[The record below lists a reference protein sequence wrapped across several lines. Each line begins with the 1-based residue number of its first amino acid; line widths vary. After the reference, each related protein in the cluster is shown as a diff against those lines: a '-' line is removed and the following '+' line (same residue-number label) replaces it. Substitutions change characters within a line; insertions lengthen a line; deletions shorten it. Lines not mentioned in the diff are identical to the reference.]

1 MDNNRNFKFED
12 LSKEEKEERGILGRL
27 YGPCAAIAIPTRN
40 GRVYSSSLWEKVF
53 SKGDTIINEMF
64 GNGGLPM
71 ELDHPSDRSETCSDR
86 IAAMMPQAPV
96 RDGKDHLQ
104 CCVDIIDTPC
114 GRIAYQLA
122 KYGFNLGISSR
133 GNGDLET
140 DYDGNESVNPDTYDF
155 QTFDLVL
162 LPAVKE
168 ARLKLMTESLGG
180 KTFKQSI
187 KESLEKATPEEK
199 KVMEETLDELN
210 IDYKTVSE
218 EIAPIDN
225 GVQEKEEAED
235 NGSDMSNE
243 LLEALKANE
252 DLRKQM
258 SELQEKLSVSYTK
271 EAELVEKV
279 SKYQGVVRGLS
290 TTASLVEGLKESK
303 GSLEKSVEE
312 KDKLLKSKDEEIAHL
327 KEEVSKI
334 RERAR
339 TILTESKRSE
349 KELSSLKESL
359 NSERRKNI
367 SESKEKNKMCE
378 ELQRK
383 INDLQGD
390 IEIKTKEYNAKVS
403 KSNNLVEKYK
413 NIAQTAV
420 DRYISS
426 QALRIGVKPQ
436 EIKNK
441 LGNSYTFDEVDSICE
456 DLQRYKINVSKL
468 PFSINEES
476 RVKVKKA
483 EEPIAPSNPDD
494 LVDEELLR
502 LAKLKT

>member
-1 MDNNRNFKFED
+1 MDNNQKFKFED
-12 LSKEEKEERGILGRL
+12 LSQEEKEKRGILGRL
-27 YGPCAAIAIPTRN
+27 CGPCAAISIPTRN
-40 GRVYSSSLWEKVF
+40 GRVYSSTLWEKVF

-187 KESLEKATPEEK
+187 MESLEKATPEEK
-199 KVMEETLDELN
+199 KVMEETLDELK
-210 IDYKTVSE
+210 IDYKT
-218 EIAPIDN
+218 APTEVDHID
-225 GVQEKEEAED
+225 GVQESKEAED

-243 LLEALKANE
+243 LLEALKSNE
-252 DLRKQM
+252 DLRKQL

-279 SKYQGVVRGLS
+279 TKYQGVVRGLS

-312 KDKLLKSKDEEIAHL
+312 KDKLLKSKEEEISQL
-327 KEEVSKI
+327 KEEVSRI
-334 RERAR
+334 RERVKS
-339 TILTESKRSE
+339 ILLESKKSE
-349 KELSSLKESL
+349 KELATIRESFE
-359 NSERRKNI
+359 SEKSKNLSNI
-367 SESKEKNKMCE
+367 RENERVCE
-378 ELQRK
+378 ELQKK

-390 IEIKTKEYNAKVS
+390 IEIKTKEYNS
-403 KSNNLVEKYK
+403 KIANSNKIVEKYK

-420 DRYISS
+420 NRYIES
-426 QALRIGVKPQ
+426 QALRIGVKAKDIQ
-436 EIKNK
+436 NK
-441 LGNSYTFDEVDSICE
+441 LGNTYTFDDVDSVCE
-456 DLQRYKINVSKL
+456 DLQRYKISISKL
-468 PFSINEES
+468 PFNINEES
-476 RVKVKKA
+476 RVKIKKV
-483 EEPIAPSNPDD
+483 EESIAPSNPADFVDD
-494 LVDEELLR
+494 ELLR
-502 LAKLKT
+502 LAKLKN